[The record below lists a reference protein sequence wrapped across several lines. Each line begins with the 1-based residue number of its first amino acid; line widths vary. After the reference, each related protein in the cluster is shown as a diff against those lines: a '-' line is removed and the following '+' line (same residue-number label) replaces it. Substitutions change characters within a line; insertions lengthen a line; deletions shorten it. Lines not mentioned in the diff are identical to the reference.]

1 MRSGR
6 AGRHVRG
13 RLVGHSLSC
22 YIFSISVLLHFCFAP
37 ECNGVL
43 VIERDKLH
51 PKVPSPGTGWH
62 LVSKPWG
69 Q

>member
-22 YIFSISVLLHFCFAP
+22 YLFSISVLLHL

-51 PKVPSPGTGWH
+51 PRCHPLVLAGTW
-62 LVSKPWG
+62 
-69 Q
+69 